1 LSNKKAFTLIELMIV
16 VTIIGLLATV
26 SMPKFADM
34 LKRAEQA
41 SSKNNLGVLRS
52 VGGIY
57 YADHLGEF
65 AYQLTPVT
73 AGDDYKLIT
82 MLDSLDDNAFVPKY
96 LNEIPAFRCG
106 IQGYPNEDV
115 RDIAVAGTAAGGK
128 FDYATRS
135 AQEGAGA
142 PWVYIKETG
151 MWYVNCLDRFDT
163 TGVSISTW

>member
-1 LSNKKAFTLIELMIV
+1 MIV

-65 AYQLTPVT
+65 AYQLTDVT
-73 AGDDYKLIT
+73 DGQDYDLIT
-82 MLDSLDDNAFVPKY
+82 DLGGTLDDNAFVPKY

-115 RDIAVAGTAAGGK
+115 RDIAVAGTAAGGT
-128 FDYATRS
+128 FDYDARD
-135 AQEGAGA
+135 AQESVVA